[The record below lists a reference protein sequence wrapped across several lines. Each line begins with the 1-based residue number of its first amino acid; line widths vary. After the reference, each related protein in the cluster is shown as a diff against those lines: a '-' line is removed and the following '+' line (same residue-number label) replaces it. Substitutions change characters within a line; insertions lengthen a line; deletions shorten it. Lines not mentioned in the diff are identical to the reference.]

1 MASKP
6 EEKTANKTSFFKKKR
21 VKQIAIL
28 AFVIFNV
35 LIIYWTA
42 SKELSREK
50 TENLKGPT
58 FTWWLL
64 ILAIAAFV
72 GAMAADIYKYYI
84 LIYHFTKKKDLKLA
98 AQTVFL
104 GRYYDNITPSAVGG
118 QPFQILHMH
127 KRGNIDNEHAA
138 MIPVIAF
145 VSLQTA
151 FVFLCF
157 LTIVFG
163 SGLVLSDV
171 TYAASFIGILLIA
184 FAPGTILFFALK
196 PKVAKRIASAILKFL
211 HVIHIVRDIKKT
223 EEKTLGEI
231 EKYAITVK
239 RFIKNRKLLMKVLGL
254 SFAYQGLLYSIPF
267 LVVRAFG
274 GDVGYLPASMT
285 ALTIQAAITFI
296 PTPGNAGA
304 AEGSF
309 YLVFAH
315 LESGNTF
322 WAMLTWRFF
331 TYYAFI
337 ALGGLTYLEMAWRKK
352 KHTISAEYPAD
363 STKQE

>member
-6 EEKTANKTSFFKKKR
+6 EEKTAKKPSFFKKKR
-21 VKQIAIL
+21 VKQLAIL
-28 AFVIFNV
+28 AFVIFNI

-42 SKELSREK
+42 SKELSRER
-50 TENLKGPT
+50 TENLETPT

-64 ILAIAAFV
+64 ILAIVAFV
-72 GAMAADIYKYYI
+72 GAMSADIYKYYM
-84 LIYHFTKKKDLKLA
+84 LIYYFTKQKNLKLA

-118 QPFQILHMH
+118 QPFQIIHMH
-127 KRGNIDNEHAA
+127 KHGHVDNEHAA
-138 MIPVIAF
+138 MIPLIAF
-145 VSLQTA
+145 VSLQAA
-151 FVFLCF
+151 FVVLCF
-157 LTIVFG
+157 LTLVFG
-163 SGLVLSDV
+163 SSLVLSDV
-171 TYAASFIGILLIA
+171 TYAASFIGILLMA

-196 PKVAKRIASAILKFL
+196 PRAAKKIASAILRFL
-211 HVIHIVRDIKKT
+211 HKLHIIRSIEKT

-231 EKYAITVK
+231 QKYADTVRVCLK
-239 RFIKNRKLLMKVLGL
+239 DKKLLAKVMAL
-254 SFAYQGLLYSIPF
+254 SFAYQLLLYSIPF

-274 GDVGYLPASMT
+274 GDVGYLPATMT
-285 ALTIQAAITFI
+285 TFTIQAAITFI

-315 LESGNTF
+315 LGSGNTC

-337 ALGGLTYLEMAWRKK
+337 ALGGLTYFEMAWQKK
-352 KHTISAEYPAD
+352 KRSLNAGNAAN
-363 STKQE
+363 STN

>member
-6 EEKTANKTSFFKKKR
+6 EEKTATKPSFFKKKR
-21 VKQIAIL
+21 VKQL
-28 AFVIFNV
+28 TVLVFVIFNI

-50 TENLKGPT
+50 TANLEGPT

-64 ILAIAAFV
+64 VLAVAAFIC
-72 GAMAADIYKYYI
+72 AMAADIYRYYI
-84 LIYHFTKKKDLKLA
+84 LIQHFTKKKDIKLA

-118 QPFQILHMH
+118 QPFQIHHMH
-127 KRGNIDNEHAA
+127 RHGNIDNEHAA
-138 MIPVIAF
+138 MIPIIAF
-145 VSLQTA
+145 VSLQAA
-151 FVFLCF
+151 FVVLCF

-171 TYAASFIGILLIA
+171 TYAASFVGILLMA

-196 PKVAKRIASAILKFL
+196 PRVAKKIASAVLKFFYKL
-211 HVIHIVRDIKKT
+211 HIIRNIDST

-231 EKYAITVK
+231 EKYAQTVR
-239 RFIKNRKLLMKVLGL
+239 RFIKNRKLLAKILAL

-274 GDVGYLPASMT
+274 GDVGYLPATMT
-285 ALTIQAAITFI
+285 AFTIQAAITFV

-315 LESGNTF
+315 LGSGNTF

-337 ALGGLTYLEMAWRKK
+337 ALGGLVYLDMAYHRRKNSLNAG
-352 KHTISAEYPAD
+352 HPAN
-363 STKQE
+363 STN

>member
-1 MASKP
+1 MASKSG
-6 EEKTANKTSFFKKKR
+6 EKTATKTSFFKKKR

-28 AFVIFNV
+28 AFVIFNI

-42 SKELSREK
+42 SKELSREQ
-50 TENLKGPT
+50 TEGLEGPT

-64 ILAIAAFV
+64 ILALVAF
-72 GAMAADIYKYYI
+72 
-84 LIYHFTKKKDLKLA
+84 F
-98 AQTVFL
+98 FL

-118 QPFQILHMH
+118 QPFQIHHMH
-127 KRGNIDNEHAA
+127 KHGHVDSEHAA

-151 FVFLCF
+151 FVVLCL
-157 LTIVFG
+157 LTIIFG
-163 SGLVLSDV
+163 SGVVLSDV

-184 FAPGTILFFALK
+184 FAPGTILLFALK
-196 PKVAKRIASAILKFL
+196 PKIAKKIASAILKFL
-211 HVIHIVRDIKKT
+211 HVLHIVRNIEKT

-231 EKYAITVK
+231 EKYAHTVR
-239 RFIKNRKLLMKVLGL
+239 RFIKNRKLLAKVMGL

-274 GDVGYLPASMT
+274 GDVGYLPATMT
-285 ALTIQAAITFI
+285 ALTIQAAITFV

-315 LESGNTF
+315 LGSGNTF

-337 ALGGLTYLEMAWRKK
+337 ALGGLTYLEMAWQKK
-352 KHTISAEYPAD
+352 KRGLNAGHPD
-363 STKQE
+363 NSTKVS

>member
-6 EEKTANKTSFFKKKR
+6 EDKTANKTSFFKKKR

-28 AFVIFNV
+28 AFVVFNILV
-35 LIIYWTA
+35 IYWTA

-50 TENLKGPT
+50 TENLEGPT

-64 ILAIAAFV
+64 ILAVIAFV

-84 LIYHFTKKKDLKLA
+84 LIYHFTKKKNLRLA
-98 AQTVFL
+98 AQTVFI

-118 QPFQILHMH
+118 QPFQIIHMH
-127 KRGNIDNEHAA
+127 KRGDIDNEHAA

-145 VSLQTA
+145 VSLQSA
-151 FVFLCF
+151 FVVLCF
-157 LTIVFG
+157 LTLVFG
-163 SGLVLSDV
+163 SGVVLSDV

-184 FAPGTILFFALK
+184 FAPGTILFFAIR
-196 PKVAKRIASAILKFL
+196 PRVAKRIASAVLKFL
-211 HVIHIVRDIKKT
+211 HVIHIIRNIEKA

-231 EKYAITVK
+231 EKYALTVK
-239 RFIKNRKLLMKVLGL
+239 RFIKNRKLLLKVMGL

-274 GDVGYLPASMT
+274 GEVGYLPATMT
-285 ALTIQAAITFI
+285 ALTIQAAITFV

-315 LESGNTF
+315 LDSGNTF

-352 KHTISAEYPAD
+352 KHALNAGHPAN

>member
-1 MASKP
+1 MSS
-6 EEKTANKTSFFKKKR
+6 EEKSEDKKTSLLHKKR
-21 VKQIAIL
+21 LKQLTIIAFI
-28 AFVIFNV
+28 IFNIM
-35 LIIYWTA
+35 IIYWTA
-42 SKELSREK
+42 SKELSRER
-50 TENLKGPT
+50 TENLEGPT

-64 ILAIAAFV
+64 ALAVVAFI

-84 LIYHFTKKKDLKLA
+84 LIRHFTKKKDLKLA

-118 QPFQILHMH
+118 QPFQIHHMH
-127 KRGNIDNEHAA
+127 KRGGIDSSHAA
-138 MIPVIAF
+138 MIPIIAF

-151 FVFLCF
+151 FVVLCL
-157 LTIVFG
+157 LTIIFG
-163 SGLVLSDV
+163 SGIVISDV
-171 TYAASFIGILLIA
+171 TYAASFLGIILMA
-184 FAPGTILFFALK
+184 FAPGTILFFAIK
-196 PKVAKRIASAILKFL
+196 PKAAKKIASAVLKFL
-211 HVIHIVRDIKKT
+211 HKIRIVRNIEKT

-231 EKYAITVK
+231 EKYADTVR
-239 RFIKNRKLLMKVLGL
+239 RFIKNKKLLWKSVGL
-254 SFAYQGLLYSIPF
+254 SFAYQMLLYSIPF

-274 GDVGYLPASMT
+274 GDVGYFPATMT
-285 ALTIQAAITFI
+285 AFTIQAAITFI

-315 LESGNTF
+315 LGSGNTF

-337 ALGGLTYLEMAWRKK
+337 ALGGSVYLEMAWRKK
-352 KHTISAEYPAD
+352 KHVLNAGNSAN
-363 STKQE
+363 STK